1 MFVIIRKIAKSF
13 GLRISIGM
21 FVIALI
27 LMAYGAYGQ
36 TFNYFLSGNPIS
48 TTGWITSAQSYV
60 NGGEFVLTDPQPT
73 QAGYIYYA
81 TPQNL
86 ANCSRFT
93 VTFDF
98 KISQSSSP
106 TADGIAFWYISNPPT
121 GFINGG
127 GLGLPSYPDGLVLL
141 LDTYNNNGLP
151 DDNPLVSLRR
161 YDGTVQGYVEG
172 STTGQITPDVTYQNF
187 IADTGWHTCKLIYS
201 FGTVSVGFDNNPPIM
216 TGTTVLSN
224 ITGYFGF
231 SASTGALWSEQVIKN
246 VSISGAPDPIP
257 PVVDSIFYCQN
268 SPAVPLSAEGD
279 PGTQINWYISAT
291 GGAPLSA
298 APTPNTAVPGTY
310 IWYVSEAVPECGLE
324 SDRAPVVVTVKPLP
338 EYSLYDTICPGSAYN
353 FYGEELYE
361 PGTYSTTRSSSD
373 STVCDSLITL
383 YLSAGVFPDL
393 QLDPSPQILFCQG
406 DSVLLKL
413 TNPVAGADYKWYLN
427 DIEITGLEDMNTCF
441 VSAPG
446 IYQVI
451 GDLNGCID
459 TSGVVQADVSPAPV
473 AGIVIPEDDNICTLD
488 TLMLQAEGDDGY
500 EYEWSPENVFN
511 PGGGATGK
519 VVYGIFSQL
528 QTKVMLTAYNEYN
541 CVSRDSIIIQTHP
554 CCDIFVPTAFSPN
567 GDGTNDRFFPEL
579 QPGQKLLEFSVYDRW
594 GKMVYHTA
602 SGNQGWGGAYPD
614 GQAAGSG
621 TYMYYMAY
629 TCPNGTILY
638 KRGDVTLIR

>member
-1 MFVIIRKIAKSF
+1 MNKSF
-13 GLRISIGM
+13 GLRSFIGALII
-21 FVIALI
+21 VLI
-27 LMAYGAYGQ
+27 LMDCRAYAQ

-48 TTGWITSAQSYV
+48 TTGWVTSSQSYV

-151 DDNPLVSLRR
+151 EDNPLVSLRR
-161 YDGTVQGYVEG
+161 YDGTTQGYVEG
-172 STTGQITPDVTYQNF
+172 STTGQIVPDVTYQNF
-187 IADTGWHTCKLIYS
+187 IADTAWHTCTLVYS
-201 FGTVSVGFDNNPPIM
+201 FGTVSVSFDNNPPIM

-231 SASTGALWSEQVIKN
+231 SASTGALWSQQAIKN
-246 VSISGAPDPIP
+246 VSISGAPDPEP

-268 SPAVPLSAEGD
+268 SPAGPITAAGD
-279 PGTQINWYISAT
+279 PGTQINWYTLPT
-291 GGAPLSA
+291 GGTPLSA
-298 APTPNTAVPGTY
+298 APTPNTSIPGTY
-310 IWYVSEAVPECGLE
+310 IWYVSESVPACNLE
-324 SDRAPVVVTVKPLP
+324 SGRAPVVVTVKPLP

-361 PGTYSTTRSSSD
+361 PGTYTTTRPSSD
-373 STVCDSLITL
+373 TNICDSLITL
-383 YLSAGVFPDL
+383 HLFAGAFSDL
-393 QLDPSPQILFCQG
+393 QLDPSPKILFCQG

-413 TNPVAGADYKWYLN
+413 TEPVAGANYKWYLN
-427 DIEITGLEDMNTCF
+427 GVELTGLADANAWF
-441 VSAPG
+441 VSEPG
-446 IYQVI
+446 IYQVV
-451 GDLNGCID
+451 GNLKGCID
-459 TSGVVQADVSPAPV
+459 TSGTVEAGVSPSPV
-473 AGIVIPEDDNICTLD
+473 AKIMTPEDDNICALD
-488 TLMLQAEGDDGY
+488 TLLLQAEGNDGY
-500 EYEWSPENVFN
+500 EYEWSPERVFN

-519 VVYGIFSQL
+519 VVHGIFSKP
-528 QTKVMLTAYNEYN
+528 QTKVFLMAYNEYN
-541 CVSRDSIIIQTHP
+541 CVAKDSIIIQTHP

-567 GDGTNDRFFPEL
+567 GDGKNDRFFPEL
-579 QPGQKLLEFSVYDRW
+579 QPGQKLLDFSVYDRW
-594 GKMVYHTA
+594 GQKVYHTT
-602 SGNQGWGGAYPD
+602 STKQGWDGTYPN
-614 GQAAGSG
+614 GQAAGND